1 VIKGAQEHNLK
12 NIELSIPRNE
22 LVVFTGVSG
31 SGKSS
36 LAFDTLYAEGQ
47 RRYVESL
54 SAYARQFLGQMEKPK
69 VDYIEGLSPAISIEQ
84 KASSKNPRSTV
95 GTVTEIY
102 DYLRVLFARIG
113 KQYCHNC
120 GEPVGSQTVDQM
132 IEHLMQSP
140 VGTKMQILAPLVQN
154 RKGEHKEELEQLR
167 QEGFVRVMINGQ
179 LRNLEEEIVLDKKS
193 KHSIDVVI
201 DRIVL
206 KKGIE
211 SRLSESLELAMK
223 LTEGIVKID
232 YTESAEELILSAQN
246 SCSKCNIGFEELAPQ
261 SFSFN
266 SPLGACKLCN
276 GLGYKLEFD
285 PDLVVPDPELT
296 IMEGAVAA
304 WGRLEAKQDS
314 WTLNTVKNLAKAYN
328 FSLTTPWYQLPEIV
342 KQLVLY
348 GSKGKKFKI
357 AWQNERGSG
366 EFMMRYEGIIP
377 QLERRMHETTS
388 EDMRRYYMQFISD
401 KPCPECDGL
410 KLKPSSLAVRIEGKN
425 ISQITGMSISQ
436 AHDFFSNIKL
446 TGNKKIIATE
456 VLKEI
461 TNRLG
466 FLLSVGLHYLSLDRR
481 SPTLSGG
488 EAQRIRLAS
497 QIGSQ
502 LVGVMYILDEPSI
515 GLHQR
520 DNTKLVDMLLQ
531 LRDLGNTVIV
541 VEHDE
546 DTMRS
551 ADLIVDFGP
560 RAGIY
565 GGQIVALG
573 KIEEIMQNADSLTG
587 AYLSGRMRIPIPQ
600 KRVKPDERVIRISNA
615 SHNNLK
621 NITVDIP
628 LGLFVCVSGVS
639 GSGKSSLINQ
649 TLSPYLHNSFYRSSH
664 KVGSNSSITGIEHI
678 DKIISIDQQP
688 IGRTPRSNPC
698 TYIKLFDP
706 IRNLFAELPASK
718 MRGYK
723 PGRFSFNVKGGRC
736 EACEGAGVKQIEMH
750 FMADIYVT
758 CEVCKGKRYNQE
770 TLSIRYKGKN
780 IAEVLDMDVQEAVD
794 FFEAIP
800 SIRQKLTT
808 LHEVGLDY
816 IKLGQAS
823 TTLSGGEAQRIKL
836 SRELS
841 KTSTGSTLYLLDEPT
856 TGLHFD
862 DINKLLKVL
871 QKLVAMGNTVVVI
884 EHNLDVI
891 KSADWVIDLGP
902 EGGDEGGRI
911 IAVGT
916 PEDVIASP
924 ESATG
929 YYLKQHYHREL
940 GTTEPNHPAST
951 NAFIKPIDPAFVKPK
966 KTKPR
971 KPKTPKT
978 VDETSGLKLA
988 PNHLAIPKK

>member
-1 VIKGAQEHNLK
+1 MKTQIIVKGAQEHNLK
-12 NIELSIPRNE
+12 NIDLAIPRNC

-102 DYLRVLFARIG
+102 DYLRVLYARVG
-113 KQYCHNC
+113 KQFCYSC
-120 GEPVGSQTVDQM
+120 GDPVGSQTVDQM
-132 IEHLMQSP
+132 IEHLMEHQM
-140 VGTKMQILAPLVQN
+140 GTKLQIMAPLVQN
-154 RKGEHKEELEQLR
+154 RKGEHKDELEQLR
-167 QEGFVRVMINGQ
+167 QEGFVRVMINGK
-179 LRNLEEEIVLDKKS
+179 LRNLDEDIVLDKKS
-193 KHSIDVVI
+193 KHNIDVVI

-206 KKGIE
+206 KAGIE
-211 SRLSESLELAMK
+211 SRLADSLELAMK
-223 LTEGIVKID
+223 LTEGTVKIGFAD
-232 YTESAEELILSAQN
+232 EDREQIMSAMN
-246 SCSKCNIGFEELAPQ
+246 SCAKCNIGFEELSPQ

-266 SPLGACKLCN
+266 SPLGACPVCN

-285 PDLVVPDPELT
+285 PDLVVPNPELS

-304 WGRLEAKQDS
+304 WGRLESKQDS
-314 WTLNTVKNLAKAYN
+314 WTLNAVRNLARAYE
-328 FSLTTPWYQLPEIV
+328 FSLIKPWYQLPEMV

-348 GSKGKKFKI
+348 GSKGKKFKV

-366 EFMMRYEGIIP
+366 QFMMKHEGVIP

-401 KPCPECDGL
+401 KPCPECEGK
-410 KLKPSSLAVRIEGKN
+410 KLKASSLAVRIADKN
-425 ISQITGMSISQ
+425 IGDITAMSIKD
-436 AHDFFSNIKL
+436 AHTFFSGLKL
-446 TGNKKIIATE
+446 TGNKLIIAEE

-461 TNRLG
+461 RNRLG
-466 FLLSVGLHYLSLDRR
+466 FLMNVGLHYLSLDRR

-520 DNTKLVDMLLQ
+520 DNAKLVNMLLQ
-531 LRDLGNTVIV
+531 LRDLGNSVIV

-546 DTMRS
+546 DTMRN
-551 ADLIVDFGP
+551 ADMIVDFGP
-560 RAGIY
+560 KAGVF
-565 GGQIVALG
+565 GGRIVAQG
-573 KIEEIMQNADSLTG
+573 SIDEIMNHPESITG
-587 AYLSGRMRIPIPQ
+587 AYLSGRQRIAIPD
-600 KRVKPDERVIRISNA
+600 KRVKPDERSLRICNA
-615 SHNNLK
+615 THNNLK
-621 NITVDIP
+621 DITVDIP
-628 LGLFVCVSGVS
+628 LALFVCITGVS

-649 TLSPYLHNSFYRSSH
+649 TLSPYLHNYFFKSTH
-664 KVGSNSSITGIEHI
+664 KVGANSSISGAEHI
-678 DKIISIDQQP
+678 DKVISIDQQP

-736 EACEGAGVKQIEMH
+736 EACEGAGLKQIEMH

-758 CEVCKGKRYNQE
+758 CEVCKGKRYNSE
-770 TLSIRYKGKN
+770 TLSVRYKGKN
-780 IAEVLDMDVQEAVD
+780 IAEVLDMDVQEAIE
-794 FFEAIP
+794 FFDAIP
-800 SIRQKLTT
+800 SIKQKLKT

-816 IKLGQAS
+816 IKLGQSS

-841 KTSTGSTLYLLDEPT
+841 KTSTGNTLYLLDEPT

-862 DINKLLKVL
+862 DINKLLDVL
-871 QKLVAMGNTVVVI
+871 KKLVAMGNTVVVI

-902 EGGDEGGRI
+902 EGGNEGGRL

-916 PEDVIASP
+916 PEDIMNNS
-924 ESATG
+924 ESSTG
-929 YYLKQHYHREL
+929 YYLKQHYQREKI
-940 GTTEPNHPAST
+940 N
-951 NAFIKPIDPAFVKPK
+951 NKQ
-966 KTKPR
+966 R
-971 KPKTPKT
+971 KAK
-978 VDETSGLKLA
+978 
-988 PNHLAIPKK
+988 

>member
-1 VIKGAQEHNLK
+1 MKTKIIIKGAQEHNLK
-12 NIELSIPRNE
+12 NIDLEIPRNS

-95 GTVTEIY
+95 GTATEIY
-102 DYLRVLFARIG
+102 DYLRVLFARVG
-113 KQYCHNC
+113 KQYCYNC
-120 GEPVGSQTVDQM
+120 GEPVGSQSVDQM
-132 IEHLMQSP
+132 IEHLMDSHM
-140 VGTKMQILAPLVQN
+140 GTKLQILAPLVQN
-154 RKGEHKEELEQLR
+154 RKGEHKDELEQLR
-167 QEGFVRVMINGQ
+167 QEGFVRVMINGA
-179 LRNLEEEIVLDKKS
+179 LRNLDEDIVLDKKS
-193 KHSIDVVI
+193 KHNIDVVI

-206 KKGIE
+206 KEGIE
-211 SRLSESLELAMK
+211 SRLAESLELALK
-223 LTEGIVKID
+223 LTEGVVKID
-232 YTESAEELILSAQN
+232 YSDEGRELILSAAN
-246 SCSKCNIGFEELAPQ
+246 ACAHCNIGFEELAPQ

-285 PDLVVPDPELT
+285 PDLVIPDPELN

-304 WGRLEAKQDS
+304 WGKLEAKQDS
-314 WTLNTVKNLAKAYN
+314 WTMNTIKNLAKAYN
-328 FSLTTPWYQLPEIV
+328 FSLTTPWYKLPDIA
-342 KQLVLY
+342 KQLILY

-366 EFMMRYEGIIP
+366 EFMMRFEGIIP
-377 QLERRMHETTS
+377 QLERRMHDTTS

-401 KPCPECDGL
+401 KPCPECEGQ
-410 KLKPSSLAVRIEGKN
+410 KLKPSSLAVRIGDKN
-425 ISQITGMSISQ
+425 IGDITAMSI
-436 AHDFFSNIKL
+436 AEAYKFFGDLKL
-446 TGNKKIIATE
+446 SGNKLLIATE
-456 VLKEI
+456 VLKEVR
-461 TNRLG
+461 NRLG

-520 DNTKLVDMLLQ
+520 DNAKLVQMLVQ

-546 DTMRS
+546 DTMRA
-551 ADLIVDFGP
+551 ADGIVDFGP
-560 RAGIY
+560 RAGIF
-565 GGQIVALG
+565 GGQIVAQG
-573 KIEEIMQNADSLTG
+573 TIEEIMAHPDSLTG
-587 AYLSGRMRIPIPQ
+587 AYLSGRMKIPIPE
-600 KRVKPDERVIRISNA
+600 KRVKADERVICLNNA
-615 SHNNLK
+615 THNNLK
-621 NITVDIP
+621 NLTVEIP
-628 LGLFVCVSGVS
+628 IGLFVCVTGVS

-649 TLSPYLHNSFYRSSH
+649 TLSPFLHNNFYRSSH
-664 KVGSNSSITGIEHI
+664 KVGSVDSITGIEHI

-706 IRNLFAELPASK
+706 IRNLFSELPASK

-736 EACEGAGVKQIEMH
+736 ETCEGAGLKQIEMH

-758 CEVCKGKRYNQE
+758 CEVCKGKRYNHE

-780 IAEVLDMDVQEAVD
+780 IAEVLDMDVQEAIE
-794 FFEAIP
+794 FFDAIP
-800 SIRQKLTT
+800 SIKQKLKT

-816 IKLGQAS
+816 VKLGQSS

-841 KTSTGSTLYLLDEPT
+841 KTSTGNTLYLLDEPT

-862 DINKLLKVL
+862 DINKLLGVL
-871 QKLVAMGNTVVVI
+871 KKLVAMGNTVVVI

-902 EGGDEGGRI
+902 EGGQEGGKI
-911 IAVGT
+911 IAFGT
-916 PEDVIASP
+916 PEDIIKAKD
-924 ESATG
+924 SATG
-929 YYLKQHYHREL
+929 YHLKQHYDRESKQ
-940 GTTEPNHPAST
+940 GST
-951 NAFIKPIDPAFVKPK
+951 NPVKRK
-966 KTKPR
+966 KTTSKKP
-971 KPKTPKT
+971 
-978 VDETSGLKLA
+978 
-988 PNHLAIPKK
+988 

>member
-1 VIKGAQEHNLK
+1 MKTKILIKGASEHNLK
-12 NIELSIPRNE
+12 NIDLEIPRNK

-84 KASSKNPRSTV
+84 KAASKNPRSTV

-102 DYLRVLFARIG
+102 DYLRVLYARVG
-113 KQYCHNC
+113 KQFCHNC
-120 GEPVGSQTVDQM
+120 GDPVGSQTVDQM
-132 IEHLMQSP
+132 IAHLMEKP
-140 VGTKMQILAPLVQN
+140 AGTKLQILAPLVQN
-154 RKGEHKEELEQLR
+154 RKGEHKEELEELR
-167 QEGFVRVMINGQ
+167 QQGFVRVMINNQ
-179 LRNLEEEIVLDKKS
+179 LRNLEEDIVLDKKS
-193 KHSIDVVI
+193 KHDIDVVV

-206 KKGIE
+206 KDGVQ
-211 SRLSESLELAMK
+211 SRLADSLELALK
-223 LTEGIVKID
+223 LTEGLVKIEFTD
-232 YTESAEELILSAQN
+232 AKESSLLSAAN
-246 SCSKCNIGFEELAPQ
+246 SCARCNIGFEELSPQ
-261 SFSFN
+261 HFSFN
-266 SPLGACKLCN
+266 SPIGACPVCN

-285 PDLVVPDPELT
+285 PDLVVPDPQIS

-314 WTLNTVKNLAKAYN
+314 WTLNTIKNLAKAYS
-328 FSLTTPWYQLPEIV
+328 FSLTTPWYQLEDIV
-342 KQLVLY
+342 KQLILF

-366 EFMMRYEGIIP
+366 EFMMRHEGVIP

-388 EDMRRYYMQFISD
+388 EDMRRYYMLFLSD
-401 KPCPECDGL
+401 KPCPECDGR
-410 KLKPSSLAVRIEGKN
+410 KLKPSSLAVKIAGKAVTE
-425 ISQITGMSISQ
+425 ITSMSV
-436 AHDFFSNIKL
+436 AEAFDFFNHVQLS
-446 TGNKKIIATE
+446 GNQLIIAEE

-461 TNRLG
+461 RNRLE
-466 FLLSVGLHYLSLDRR
+466 FLHNVGLHYLSLDRR
-481 SPTLSGG
+481 SPSLSGG
-488 EAQRIRLAS
+488 ESQRIRLAS

-520 DNTKLVDMLLQ
+520 DNTKLIKMLCQ

-551 ADLIVDFGP
+551 ADKIVDFGP
-560 RAGIY
+560 RAGIH
-565 GGQIVALG
+565 GGQIVATG
-573 KIEEIMQNADSLTG
+573 KFDEIVKNKASLTG
-587 AYLSGRMRIPIPQ
+587 AYLSGRMCIPTPE
-600 KRVKPDERVIRISNA
+600 KRVKPDERVIAILGA
-615 SHNNLK
+615 THNNLK
-621 NITVDIP
+621 EIDVEIP
-628 LGLFVCVSGVS
+628 IGLFVCITGVS

-649 TLSPYLHNSFYRSSH
+649 TLSPFLHNSFFKTSH
-664 KVGSNSSITGIEHI
+664 RVGKVHTIKGIEHI
-678 DKIISIDQQP
+678 DKVISIDQQP

-706 IRNLFAELPASK
+706 IRNLFSELPASK

-723 PGRFSFNVKGGRC
+723 AGRFSFNVKGGRC

-758 CEVCKGKRYNQE
+758 CEVCKGKRYNHE

-794 FFEAIP
+794 FFANIP
-800 SIRQKLTT
+800 SIHQKLNT

-816 IKLGQAS
+816 IKLGQPS

-841 KTSTGSTLYLLDEPT
+841 KTSTGKTLYLLDEPT

-871 QKLVAMGNTVVVI
+871 QKLVVMGNTVVVI

-891 KSADWVIDLGP
+891 KCADWVIDLGP
-902 EGGDEGGRI
+902 EGGDGGGEVL
-911 IAVGT
+911 ACGT
-916 PEDVIASP
+916 PEDVMKCKKS
-924 ESATG
+924 STG
-929 YYLKQHYHREL
+929 NFLKTHYDRE
-940 GTTEPNHPAST
+940 HPRCKGS
-951 NAFIKPIDPAFVKPK
+951 NVNK
-966 KTKPR
+966 KKAAAG
-971 KPKTPKT
+971 
-978 VDETSGLKLA
+978 S
-988 PNHLAIPKK
+988 